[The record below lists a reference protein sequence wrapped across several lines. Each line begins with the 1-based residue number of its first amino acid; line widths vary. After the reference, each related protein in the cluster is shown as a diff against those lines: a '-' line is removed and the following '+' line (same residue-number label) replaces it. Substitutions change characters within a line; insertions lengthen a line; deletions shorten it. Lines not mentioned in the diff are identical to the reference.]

1 MASKIE
7 AFLKE
12 KKIDPRRLLV
22 ASTRIERLTREDR
35 SVRLK
40 RHQGRKTE
48 DAAKKK
54 AATETPKPRSGRPL
68 TPRALEAALTGA
80 PLSGPQKTRL
90 LRAVN
95 RVLEQKKESPVD
107 LRALF
112 DLPAKG
118 GAKGGEAEASS

>member
-12 KKIDPRRLLV
+12 KNIDPRRLLV
-22 ASTRIERLTREDR
+22 ASTQLERLRPEDR

-54 AATETPKPRSGRPL
+54 AASETPKPRSGRPL
-68 TPRALEAALTGA
+68 TPRALNAALAGK
-80 PLSGPQKTRL
+80 PLSGPQKSRL

-95 RVLEQKKESPVD
+95 RVLEQKKQETVD

-118 GAKGGEAEASS
+118 GAKGGEAEAS